1 MIPQVRIDA
10 DPGRVVTHREPPRL
24 LIEAEKPRL
33 AIERR
38 APQVSW
44 DRSDYQEAVHVLPSA
59 ALGRR
64 LRDDA
69 RADALDGI
77 ARIAHEGV
85 SLGRIEGGTTIGTVA
100 RGKLPQDERSVTL
113 ATVPPPV
120 RTTEDPGGLR
130 MDLRPGELRMDAQL
144 APVSIDV
151 EQHRVTVNT
160 EVPSQVNVRA

>member
-1 MIPQVRIDA
+1 VIDRVRIDT
-10 DPGRVVTHREPPRL
+10 DPGRVLLHRQAPRL
-24 LIEAEKPRL
+24 QIEAGEARL

-59 ALGRR
+59 ALGRK
-64 LRDDA
+64 LRDEA
-69 RADALDGI
+69 RADTLGGI

-85 SLGRIEGGTTIGTVA
+85 SLGRIEGGTTIGTIA
-100 RGKLPQDERSVTL
+100 RGKLPQDDRSVTL
-113 ATVPPPV
+113 AAVPPPV
-120 RTTEDPGGLR
+120 RTTEDPGGLEV
-130 MDLRPGELRMDAQL
+130 DLRPGGLRMEAQL